1 MQRNNGADQRQ
12 EAFVGVLKHG
22 SFFGEGCLVSQ
33 RACMATDTALN
44 ASTIV
49 RIEKAA
55 MVRVLHHEPSFS
67 VTREVVAEVVFLH
80 LEITFSEC

>member
-1 MQRNNGADQRQ
+1 
-12 EAFVGVLKHG
+12 
-22 SFFGEGCLVSQ
+22 
-33 RACMATDTALN
+33 MATDTALE

-67 VTREVVAEVVFLH
+67 VTREAVADVVFLH